1 MNETLR
7 TLGAVIYCTL
17 VTISFFACLYM
28 IFVVKIEGEQEKYLL
43 IMLGALITS
52 FKDVGN
58 YFTGSTV
65 SSQKQQDQIAT
76 MANKATDT
84 AATAAATLA
93 AKVP

>member
-7 TLGAVIYCTL
+7 TTGAVVYCTL
-17 VTISFFACLYM
+17 VTLAFFACLYM
-28 IFVVKIEGEQEKYLL
+28 IFVIKIEGEQEKYLL

-65 SSQKQQDQIAT
+65 SSQKQQEQIAT
-76 MANKATDT
+76 MAAKASDT
-84 AATAAATLA
+84 AAKAAETLA
-93 AKVP
+93 AKTP